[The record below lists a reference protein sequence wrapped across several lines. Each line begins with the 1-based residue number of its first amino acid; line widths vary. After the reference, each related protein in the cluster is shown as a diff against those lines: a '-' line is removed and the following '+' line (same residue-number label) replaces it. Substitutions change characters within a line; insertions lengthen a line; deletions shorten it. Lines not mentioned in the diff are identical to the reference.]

1 MAPSTGSQTT
11 MGFKL
16 VLHFRQCGLRLSF
29 GSTRSRCWTNGLG
42 LHYPLEKIISFFHT
56 KNVQISNL
64 VYGTLSRA
72 RQLPQL
78 FKFLLAWFIYSD
90 GFSTIVAVAI
100 LFAKNLGASTP
111 LLLLCG
117 ILAPLAAGVGSV
129 VWPWI
134 QVKIGWKTRHILILH
149 ALLYTALPLYGI
161 LFFNNVIEVI
171 PLSIYHGFL
180 LGATQSS
187 CRVLFSELMPPGL
200 ESEFFGLYEITDKGS
215 AWIGPL
221 VIGLIR
227 SATGNLRNGF
237 YFLGAF
243 LLIPAIVFYSI
254 DEHKGKKDGL
264 KFIAQN
270 SAIPMTNLDGK

>member
-1 MAPSTGSQTT
+1 
-11 MGFKL
+11 
-16 VLHFRQCGLRLSF
+16 
-29 GSTRSRCWTNGLG
+29 
-42 LHYPLEKIISFFHT
+42 
-56 KNVQISNL
+56 
-64 VYGTLSRA
+64 
-72 RQLPQL
+72 
-78 FKFLLAWFIYSD
+78 
-90 GFSTIVAVAI
+90 
-100 LFAKNLGASTP
+100 
-111 LLLLCG
+111 
-117 ILAPLAAGVGSV
+117 
-129 VWPWI
+129 
-134 QVKIGWKTRHILILH
+134 
-149 ALLYTALPLYGI
+149 
-161 LFFNNVIEVI
+161 
-171 PLSIYHGFL
+171 
-180 LGATQSS
+180 
-187 CRVLFSELMPPGL
+187 MPPGL